1 MNHNFPENLR
11 YYRKLNNMTQEQL
24 GEKLNKTRQPITN
37 YETGARKCSIEFLI
51 NVADLFDVTVEELLF
66 NGINNRTNN

>member
-24 GEKLNKTRQPITN
+24 GEKLNKTRQSITN

>member
-1 MNHNFPENLR
+1 MNHNFSENLR

-24 GEKLNKTRQPITN
+24 VEKLNKTRQSITN

-51 NVADLFDVTVEELLF
+51 NVAELFDVTVEELLF
-66 NGINNRTNN
+66 NNTNNRTND

>member
-1 MNHNFPENLR
+1 MNHNFSENLR

-24 GEKLNKTRQPITN
+24 VEKLNKTRQSIIN

-51 NVADLFDVTVEELLF
+51 NVAELFDVTVEELLF
-66 NGINNRTNN
+66 NNTNNRTND